1 MNNENVARMI
11 SGMDSGEHFKLNEQ
25 ESVNTFNE
33 QVDNYLDKF
42 EKHSQELENYAKN
55 LSNDLNGLEVM
66 PMCGYVLIEP
76 FKQNPFQKLNI
87 TESGFIKDLGGAA
100 PTYKSEE
107 DGEIHEEQQY
117 IKVGTVIETG
127 HRCEFIKPGDI
138 VIYPLPA
145 EVPVPFYKFGWVTV
159 NENRILCIVN
169 EKLADRKNNLKINN
183 YGR

>member
-1 MNNENVARMI
+1 MNNVATMI
-11 SGMDSGEHFKLNEQ
+11 SGMDKGEHFELGNKKPL
-25 ESVNTFNE
+25 NTFNE

-42 EKHSQELENYAKN
+42 EKHTQELENYAKN
-55 LSNDLNGLEVM
+55 LSNDLNGLEIM
-66 PMCGYVLIEP
+66 PMYGYVLIEP

-127 HRCEFIKPGDI
+127 HRCEFVKPGDI
-138 VIYPLPA
+138 VMYPIPA
-145 EVPVPFYKFGWVTV
+145 EAPVPFYKFGWVAV
-159 NENRILCIVN
+159 QENRLLCVVN
-169 EKLADRKNNLKINN
+169 EKLTERKNELKNN
-183 YGR
+183 

>member
-1 MNNENVARMI
+1 MNNVAKMI
-11 SGMDSGEHFKLNEQ
+11 SGMDSGEHFELGKKENE
-25 ESVNTFNE
+25 NTFNQ

-42 EKHSQELENYAKN
+42 EKHSNELEKYAKE

-66 PMCGYVLIEP
+66 PLYGYVLIEP
-76 FKQNPFQKLNI
+76 FKQNPFQKLNV

-127 HRCEFIKPGDI
+127 HKCEFLKQGDI
-138 VIYPLPA
+138 VMYPVPA
-145 EVPVPFYKFGWVTV
+145 EIPVPFYKFGWVAV
-159 NENRILCIVN
+159 NENRILAVIN
-169 EKLADRKNNLKINN
+169 EGLSQRKQDL
-183 YGR
+183 

>member
-1 MNNENVARMI
+1 MSNENVARII
-11 SGMDSGEHFKLNEQ
+11 SGMDSGDHFNLGKN
-25 ESVNTFNE
+25 ESVNIFNE

-42 EKHSQELENYAKN
+42 EQHSKELENYAKN
-55 LSNDLNGLEVM
+55 LSNDLNGLEVL
-66 PMCGYVLIEP
+66 PMYGYVLIEP

-127 HRCEFIKPGDI
+127 HRTEFIKQGDI
-138 VIYPLPA
+138 VMYPVPA
-145 EVPVPFYKFGWVTV
+145 EVPVPFYKFGWVAV
-159 NENRILCIVN
+159 QENRLLCVIN
-169 EKLADRKNNLKINN
+169 EKLTDRKNQLNK
-183 YGR
+183 